1 MTTSNGSSPLVELS
15 DVMANAV
22 EQAARATVTVN
33 GRQRYGAT
41 GIMIAPDMVLTAE
54 HVVERDEDL
63 SIVTAEGTEHA
74 AQLAGRDAATDVA
87 VLRVPGGSL
96 EAAIPASKPAR
107 VGQLVLAVGRT
118 GSDGPQASL
127 GIVGA
132 IVPQWR
138 GPRGGMIERII
149 RTDAIP
155 YPGFSG
161 GPLVAIDGNIV
172 GMLTTGLSNGPALAI
187 PTDIALN
194 LAQTLAQHGQ
204 LKRGYL
210 GISSQPVRLPG
221 NTPQVQ
227 GKQPAIGLLLVQV
240 EQNSPAA
247 AAGLYIADILVAM
260 GGQVIAD
267 VDDLQAQLASDKVGQ
282 TVPVQVLRGGQ
293 VHDMQVT
300 VGTRG

>member
-41 GIMIAPDMVLTAE
+41 GIVIAPDMVLTAE
-54 HVVERDEDL
+54 HVVERDEDIT
-63 SIVTAEGTEHA
+63 IVTADGTQHA
-74 AQLAGRDAATDVA
+74 AQIAGRDAATDVA
-87 VLRVPGGSL
+87 VLRIPGASL
-96 EAAIPASKPAR
+96 EAATPASKPAR
-107 VGQLVLAVGRT
+107 VGQLVLAVGRP
-118 GSDGPQASL
+118 SDSGPQASL

-132 IVPQWR
+132 VVAPWR
-138 GPRGGMIERII
+138 SPRGGVIERIV

-161 GPLVAIDGNIV
+161 GPLVAIDGSIV
-172 GMLTTGLSNGPALAI
+172 GMLTTGLANGPALAI
-187 PTDIALN
+187 PTDIAMN

-210 GISSQPVRLPG
+210 GISSQPVRLPN
-221 NTPQVQ
+221 NTPLVQ
-227 GKQPAIGLLLVQV
+227 GKQPEIGLLLVQV

-247 AAGLYIADILVAM
+247 AAGLYIGDILVSM

-267 VDDLQAQLASDKVGQ
+267 VDDLQAQLAGDKVGQ
-282 TVPVQVLRGGQ
+282 TVPVELLRGGQ
-293 VHDMQVT
+293 LHTLQVT
-300 VGTRG
+300 IGTRG